1 MRILRV
7 AIFATVKV
15 AINWKTVSVLM
26 SMSAREILVAKI
38 HPVRKMQIVSIMMVR
53 FLVNVLMDSRVMV

>member
-1 MRILRV
+1 MRILRA